1 MRKSATSPTG
11 WSNGLP
17 VDCLRARPP
26 MPAIP
31 AIKTLRDIQLIEQTP
46 LAERD
51 LPASTYELICRSAA
65 QQADAP
71 ALSFILQGTANEAAY
86 RLSYRQLLGKITQTA
101 NAFHRLGLRPG
112 KAVSFLLPNLPH
124 THFTIWGG
132 EAAGIVNAINPLLD
146 PEHIAELIQA
156 SDSEL
161 LVTLAPFPGTDLWA
175 KVEGLRE
182 QLPALKAIICVDMAN
197 LLPEP
202 QRSAIKA
209 QRGPLPDGVL
219 DFDELIASC
228 PDDHLESGR
237 VIAPDDIASYF
248 HTGGTTGTPK
258 LAPHSHGNEVAMAF
272 SMNLVTRFEPG
283 DVTLCG
289 LPLFH
294 VNGVIVTGL
303 TAFIGG
309 AEVLLA
315 TPQGY
320 RNPNLI
326 SNFWTVIERHNV
338 SFFSG
343 VPTIYAG
350 LLQVPSEG
358 HDLSSLKYALCGA
371 APMPVDLIRQFES
384 KTGLTLIEGYGLTE
398 GTCGSCANPPAGER
412 RPGSIGLPMPY
423 CEVSIK
429 VLDEQGNYLREANRN
444 EIGNLCIRGA
454 TVFKGYLQSSK
465 NAGIWVDGDWF
476 NTGDLGRVD
485 ADGYIWLTGRSKD
498 LIIRG
503 GHNID
508 PQMIEEALHKH
519 PAVAMAAAVGKPD
532 EKAGELPVV
541 YVQLKPGAEV
551 SEAELLAHAAE
562 HIHERSAIPKDAWI
576 IDTIPLTAV
585 GKTFKPALR
594 FDAIARVYQSALTE
608 IDARLRVEVLSDD
621 KRGQIAHIYIPAD
634 QAALAD
640 AVSQRLAG
648 FAVAIELHLTE

>member
-1 MRKSATSPTG
+1 MSTAPLIR
-11 WSNGLP
+11 
-17 VDCLRARPP
+17 
-26 MPAIP
+26 
-31 AIKTLRDIQLIEQTP
+31 TLQDIELIESTP
-46 LAERD
+46 LSERD
-51 LPASTYELICRSAA
+51 LPSSTFELILRTAQASPEAA
-65 QQADAP
+65 
-71 ALSFILQGTANEAAY
+71 ALSFILQGTGEETPL
-86 RLSYRQLLGKITQTA
+86 RLSYAELLGKITQTA

-112 KAVSFLLPNLPH
+112 KAVSFLLPNLPQ
-124 THFTIWGG
+124 THYTIWGG
-132 EAAGIVNAINPLLD
+132 EAAGIVNAINPLLE
-146 PEHIAELIQA
+146 PEHIAELIHA
-156 SDSEL
+156 SNSEL
-161 LVTLAPFPGTDLWA
+161 LVTLAPFPGTDLWN
-175 KVEGLRE
+175 KVDALRD
-182 QLPALKAIICVDMAN
+182 QLPELKAILCVDMAN

-202 QRSAIKA
+202 QRSAIKN
-209 QRGPLPDGVL
+209 QRGALPEGVL
-219 DFDELIASC
+219 DFDEAIAAC
-228 PDDHLESGR
+228 PADHLESGR
-237 VIAPDDIASYF
+237 VIAADDIASYF

-258 LAPHSHGNEVAMAF
+258 LAPHSHGNEVAMAY
-272 SMNLVTRFEPG
+272 SMNLVTRFGVG

-303 TAFIGG
+303 AAFIGG

-320 RNPNLI
+320 RNGTLI
-326 SNFWTVIERHNV
+326 SNFWKVIERHKV

-371 APMPVDLIRQFES
+371 APMPVELIRQFEA

-412 RPGSIGLPMPY
+412 RPGSIGLPIPY
-423 CEVSIK
+423 CEVRIK
-429 VLDEQGNYLREANRN
+429 VLDEQGRYLRDAAPN

-454 TVFKGYLQSSK
+454 TVFKGYLQASK
-465 NAGIWVDGDWF
+465 NADIWVDGDWF

-541 YVQLKPGAEV
+541 YVQLKPGSQA
-551 SEAELLAHAAE
+551 SEAELLEHAAA
-562 HIHERSAIPKDAWI
+562 HIPERAAIPKNAWI
-576 IDTIPLTAV
+576 IDAIPLTAV

-594 FDAIARVYQSALTE
+594 FDAITRVYQ
-608 IDARLRVEVLSDD
+608 DAVGELHPAARVEVLSDD
-621 KRGQIAHIYIPAD
+621 KAGQLAHIHLPNHD
-634 QAALAD
+634 QALAE
-640 AVSQRLAG
+640 AIGERLAG
-648 FAVAIELHLTE
+648 YAVGHRIHFAA

>member
-1 MRKSATSPTG
+1 MSTAPLIRTLQDIQQIESTPLSDRGLPESTFDLIRRTAQTSPH
-11 WSNGLP
+11 
-17 VDCLRARPP
+17 
-26 MPAIP
+26 
-31 AIKTLRDIQLIEQTP
+31 
-46 LAERD
+46 
-51 LPASTYELICRSAA
+51 
-65 QQADAP
+65 AP
-71 ALSFILQGTANEAAY
+71 ALSFILQGTAEEAPL
-86 RLSYRQLLGKITQTA
+86 RLNYTELLGKITQTA

-112 KAVSFLLPNLPH
+112 KAVSFLLPNLPQ
-124 THFTIWGG
+124 THYTIWGG

-146 PEHIAELIQA
+146 AEHIAELIHA

-161 LVTLAPFPGTDLWA
+161 LVTLAPFPGTDLWD
-175 KVEGLRE
+175 KVNALRD
-182 QLPALKAIICVDMAN
+182 QLPELKAILCVDMAN

-202 QRSAIKA
+202 QRSALKA
-209 QRGPLPDGVL
+209 QRGPLPEGVL
-219 DFDELIASC
+219 DFDETIAAC
-228 PDDHLESGR
+228 PADHLESGR
-237 VIAPDDIASYF
+237 VIAADDIASYF

-258 LAPHSHGNEVAMAF
+258 LAPHSHGNEVAMAY
-272 SMNLVTRFEPG
+272 SMNLVTRFGVG

-320 RNPNLI
+320 RNTTLI
-326 SNFWTVIERHNV
+326 GNFWKVIERHKV

-350 LLQVPSEG
+350 LLQIPSEG

-371 APMPVDLIRQFES
+371 APMPVELIRQFEA
-384 KTGLTLIEGYGLTE
+384 KTGLTLLEGYGLTE

-423 CEVSIK
+423 CEVRIK
-429 VLDEQGNYLREANRN
+429 VLDEQGRYLRDAEQD

-454 TVFKGYLQSSK
+454 TVFRGYLQASK
-465 NAGIWVDGDWF
+465 NADIWVDGDWF

-485 ADGYIWLTGRSKD
+485 ADGYIWLIGRSKD

-541 YVQLKPGAEV
+541 YVQLKPGAQT
-551 SEAELLAHAAE
+551 SETELLEHAAA
-562 HIHERSAIPKDAWI
+562 HIPERAAVPKDAWI
-576 IDTIPLTAV
+576 IDAIPLTAV

-594 FDAIARVYQSALTE
+594 FDAIARVYQAA
-608 IDARLRVEVLSDD
+608 IDELHPAVRVEVLSDD
-621 KRGQIAHIYIPAD
+621 RAGQLAHIHLPNQD
-634 QAALAD
+634 QALAASIGERLSGY
-640 AVSQRLAG
+640 AVGHRIH
-648 FAVAIELHLTE
+648 FAA

>member
-1 MRKSATSPTG
+1 MSTAPLIR
-11 WSNGLP
+11 
-17 VDCLRARPP
+17 
-26 MPAIP
+26 
-31 AIKTLRDIQLIEQTP
+31 TLQDIEQIEAVA
-46 LAERD
+46 LSERD
-51 LPASTYELICRSAA
+51 LPPSTFELIRRTASARP
-65 QQADAP
+65 DAP
-71 ALSFILQGTANEAAY
+71 ALSFILQGSGEETPL
-86 RLSYRQLLGKITQTA
+86 RLSYAELLGKVTQTA

-112 KAVSFLLPNLPH
+112 KAVSFLLPNLPQ
-124 THFTIWGG
+124 THYTIWGG

-146 PEHIAELIQA
+146 PEHIAELIHA

-161 LVTLAPFPGTDLWA
+161 LVTLAPFPGTDLWD
-175 KVEGLRE
+175 KVQALRG
-182 QLPALKAIICVDMAN
+182 QLPELKAILCVDMAN

-202 QRSAIKA
+202 QRSALKA
-209 QRGPLPDGVL
+209 QRGAWPEGVL
-219 DFDELIASC
+219 DFDETIAAC
-228 PDDHLESGR
+228 PNDHLESGR
-237 VIAPDDIASYF
+237 VIAANDVASYF

-258 LAPHSHGNEVAMAF
+258 LAPHSHGNEVAMAY
-272 SMNLVTRFEPG
+272 SMNLVTRFGPG

-294 VNGVIVTGL
+294 VNGVVVTGL
-303 TAFIGG
+303 AAFIGG

-320 RNPNLI
+320 RNTTLI
-326 SNFWTVIERHNV
+326 GNFWKVIERHRV

-371 APMPVDLIRQFES
+371 APMPVELIRQFEA

-412 RPGSIGLPMPY
+412 RPGSIGLRMPY

-429 VLDEQGNYLREANRN
+429 VLDDQGRYLRDAAQD

-454 TVFKGYLQSSK
+454 TVFKGYLQTSK

-485 ADGYIWLTGRSKD
+485 TDGYIWLTGRSKD

-541 YVQLKPGAEV
+541 YVQLKPGNQA
-551 SEAELLAHAAE
+551 SEAELLEHAAA
-562 HIHERSAIPKDAWI
+562 HIPERAAIPKNAWI
-576 IDTIPLTAV
+576 VDAIPLTAV

-594 FDAIARVYQSALTE
+594 FDAIARVYQSDLAALHPA
-608 IDARLRVEVLSDD
+608 IRVEVLSDD
-621 KRGQIAHIYIPAD
+621 QAGQLAHVHVPNQD
-634 QAALAD
+634 EALAS
-640 AVSQRLAG
+640 AIGERLAG
-648 FAVAIELHLTE
+648 YAVGHRIHFAP

>member
-1 MRKSATSPTG
+1 MTNQPIIR
-11 WSNGLP
+11 GLA
-17 VDCLRARPP
+17 D
-26 MPAIP
+26 
-31 AIKTLRDIQLIEQTP
+31 IEQIEATP
-46 LAERD
+46 LAERN
-51 LPASTYELICRSAA
+51 LPASTYDLIRRTAA
-65 QQADAP
+65 AHPQAP
-71 ALSFILQGTANEAAY
+71 ALSFILQGSGDEPVY
-86 RLSYRQLLGKITQTA
+86 RLNYQQLLGKITQTA

-112 KAVSFLLPNLPH
+112 KAVSFLLPNLPQ

-132 EAAGIVNAINPLLD
+132 EAAGIVNAINPLLEA
-146 PEHIAELIQA
+146 EHIAELIQA

-175 KVEGLRE
+175 KVESLRGH
-182 QLPALKAIICVDMAN
+182 LPDLKAVICVDMAN

-202 QRSAIKA
+202 QRSALKT
-209 QRGPLPDGVL
+209 QRGPLPQGVL
-219 DFDELIASC
+219 DFDELIAAC
-228 PDDHLESGR
+228 PADQLESGR
-237 VIAPDDIASYF
+237 RFHPDDIASYF

-258 LAPHSHGNEVAMAF
+258 LAPHSHGNEVAMAY
-272 SMNLVTRFEPG
+272 SMNMVTGFAPG

-303 TAFIGG
+303 TAFGGG

-320 RNPNLI
+320 RNGALI
-326 SNFWTVIERHNV
+326 ENFWRIIERHKV

-350 LLQVPSEG
+350 LLQVPSAG

-371 APMPVDLIRQFES
+371 APMPVELIRQFEA

-398 GTCGSCANPPAGER
+398 GTCGTCANPPAGER
-412 RPGSIGLPMPY
+412 RPGSIGLRMPY

-429 VLDEQGNYLREANRN
+429 QLDEQGRYLRDAAQD

-454 TVFKGYLQSSK
+454 TVFKGYLQTGK
-465 NAGIWVDGDWF
+465 NQGIWVDGDWF
-476 NTGDLGRVD
+476 NSGDLGRID

-508 PQMIEEALHKH
+508 PQMIEQALHGH
-519 PAVAMAAAVGKPD
+519 PAVALAAAVGKPD

-541 YVQLKPGAEV
+541 YIQLKPGSQA
-551 SEAELLAHAAE
+551 SEAQLLAHAAA
-562 HIHERSAIPKDAWI
+562 HISERAAVPKDAWI
-576 IDTIPLTAV
+576 IDAIPVTAV
-585 GKTFKPALR
+585 GKTFKPTLR
-594 FDAIARVYQSALTE
+594 LDAIRRVYQAAVAELDSA
-608 IDARLRVEVLSDD
+608 IRVEVLSDER
-621 KRGQIAHIYIPAD
+621 RGQLAHIHLPRRD
-634 QAALAD
+634 SQLEQ
-640 AVSQRLAG
+640 AVSKRLAG
-648 FAVAIELHLTE
+648 FAVPIQLHGGD

>member
-1 MRKSATSPTG
+1 MSTAPLIR
-11 WSNGLP
+11 
-17 VDCLRARPP
+17 
-26 MPAIP
+26 
-31 AIKTLRDIQLIEQTP
+31 TLQDIEQIEAVA
-46 LAERD
+46 LSERD
-51 LPASTYELICRSAA
+51 LPPSTFELIRRTASA
-65 QQADAP
+65 QPDAP
-71 ALSFILQGTANEAAY
+71 ALSFILQGSGEETPL
-86 RLSYRQLLGKITQTA
+86 RLSYAELLGKVTQTA

-112 KAVSFLLPNLPH
+112 KAVSFLLPNLPQ
-124 THFTIWGG
+124 THYTIWGG

-146 PEHIAELIQA
+146 PEHIAELIHA

-161 LVTLAPFPGTDLWA
+161 LVTLAPFPSTDLWD
-175 KVEGLRE
+175 KVQALRG
-182 QLPALKAIICVDMAN
+182 QLPELKAILCVDMAN

-202 QRSAIKA
+202 QRSALKA
-209 QRGPLPDGVL
+209 QRGAWPEGVL
-219 DFDELIASC
+219 DFDETIAAC
-228 PDDHLESGR
+228 PNDHLESGR
-237 VIAPDDIASYF
+237 VIAADDVASYF

-258 LAPHSHGNEVAMAF
+258 LAPHSHGNEVAMAY
-272 SMNLVTRFEPG
+272 SMNLVTRFGPG

-294 VNGVIVTGL
+294 VNGVVVTGL
-303 TAFIGG
+303 AAFIGG

-320 RNPNLI
+320 RNTTLI
-326 SNFWTVIERHNV
+326 GNFWKVIERHRV

-371 APMPVDLIRQFES
+371 APMPVELIRQFEA

-412 RPGSIGLPMPY
+412 RPGSIGLRMPY
-423 CEVSIK
+423 CEVGIK
-429 VLDEQGNYLREANRN
+429 VLDDQGRYLRDAAQN

-454 TVFKGYLQSSK
+454 TVFKGYLQTSK

-541 YVQLKPGAEV
+541 YVQLKPGNLA
-551 SEAELLAHAAE
+551 SEAELLEHAAA
-562 HIHERSAIPKDAWI
+562 HIPERAAIPKNAWI
-576 IDTIPLTAV
+576 VDAIPLTAV

-594 FDAIARVYQSALTE
+594 FDAIARVYQSDLAELHPA
-608 IDARLRVEVLSDD
+608 IRVEVLSDD
-621 KRGQIAHIYIPAD
+621 QAGQLAHVHVPNQD
-634 QAALAD
+634 EALAS
-640 AVSQRLAG
+640 AIGERLAG
-648 FAVAIELHLTE
+648 YAVGHRIHFAP

>member
-1 MRKSATSPTG
+1 MVTG
-11 WSNGLP
+11 F
-17 VDCLRARPP
+17 A
-26 MPAIP
+26 
-31 AIKTLRDIQLIEQTP
+31 
-46 LAERD
+46 
-51 LPASTYELICRSAA
+51 
-65 QQADAP
+65 
-71 ALSFILQGTANEAAY
+71 
-86 RLSYRQLLGKITQTA
+86 
-101 NAFHRLGLRPG
+101 
-112 KAVSFLLPNLPH
+112 
-124 THFTIWGG
+124 
-132 EAAGIVNAINPLLD
+132 
-146 PEHIAELIQA
+146 
-156 SDSEL
+156 
-161 LVTLAPFPGTDLWA
+161 
-175 KVEGLRE
+175 
-182 QLPALKAIICVDMAN
+182 
-197 LLPEP
+197 
-202 QRSAIKA
+202 
-209 QRGPLPDGVL
+209 
-219 DFDELIASC
+219 
-228 PDDHLESGR
+228 
-237 VIAPDDIASYF
+237 
-248 HTGGTTGTPK
+248 
-258 LAPHSHGNEVAMAF
+258 
-272 SMNLVTRFEPG
+272 PG

-315 TPQGY
+315 TQQGY

-326 SNFWTVIERHNV
+326 GNFWKIIERHKV

-371 APMPVDLIRQFES
+371 APMPVELIRQFES

-454 TVFKGYLQSSK
+454 TVFKGYLQTSK
-465 NAGIWVDGDWF
+465 NAGIWVDADWF

-485 ADGYIWLTGRSKD
+485 GDGYIWLTGRSKD

-551 SEAELLAHAAE
+551 SEADLLAHAAE
-562 HIHERSAIPKDAWI
+562 HIPERAAIPKDAWI
-576 IDTIPLTAV
+576 IDAIPLTAV

-594 FDAIARVYQSALTE
+594 FDAIARVYQTALA
-608 IDARLRVEVLSDD
+608 DLDSRLRVNVLSDD
-621 KRGQIAHIYIPAD
+621 QRGQVAHIHLPAD
-634 QAALAD
+634 QAVLAE
-640 AVSQRLAG
+640 AVTQRLAG
-648 FAVAIELHLTE
+648 FAVAIELHTSE

>member
-1 MRKSATSPTG
+1 MSTAPLIR
-11 WSNGLP
+11 
-17 VDCLRARPP
+17 
-26 MPAIP
+26 
-31 AIKTLRDIQLIEQTP
+31 TLQDIEQIEAVA
-46 LAERD
+46 LSERD
-51 LPASTYELICRSAA
+51 LPPSTFELIRRTASARP
-65 QQADAP
+65 DAP
-71 ALSFILQGTANEAAY
+71 ALSFILQGSGEETPL
-86 RLSYRQLLGKITQTA
+86 RLSYAELLGKVTQTA

-112 KAVSFLLPNLPH
+112 KAVSFLLPNLPQ
-124 THFTIWGG
+124 THYTIWGG

-146 PEHIAELIQA
+146 PEHIAELIHA

-161 LVTLAPFPGTDLWA
+161 LVTLAPFPGTDLWD
-175 KVEGLRE
+175 KVQALRG
-182 QLPALKAIICVDMAN
+182 QLPELKAILCVDMAN

-202 QRSAIKA
+202 QRSALKA
-209 QRGPLPDGVL
+209 QRGAWPEGVL
-219 DFDELIASC
+219 DFDETIAAC
-228 PDDHLESGR
+228 PNDHLESGR
-237 VIAPDDIASYF
+237 IIAADDVASYF

-258 LAPHSHGNEVAMAF
+258 LAPHSHGNEVAMAY
-272 SMNLVTRFEPG
+272 SMNLVTRFGPG

-294 VNGVIVTGL
+294 VNGVVVTGL
-303 TAFIGG
+303 AAFIGG

-320 RNPNLI
+320 RNTTLI
-326 SNFWTVIERHNV
+326 GNFWKVIERHRV

-358 HDLSSLKYALCGA
+358 NDLSSLKYALCGA
-371 APMPVDLIRQFES
+371 APMPVELIRQFEA

-412 RPGSIGLPMPY
+412 RPGSIGLRMPY

-429 VLDEQGNYLREANRN
+429 VLDDQGRYLRDAAQN

-454 TVFKGYLQSSK
+454 TVFKGYLQTSK

-541 YVQLKPGAEV
+541 YVQLKPGNQA
-551 SEAELLAHAAE
+551 SEAELLEHAAA
-562 HIHERSAIPKDAWI
+562 HIPERAAIPKNVWIVDA
-576 IDTIPLTAV
+576 IPLTAV

-594 FDAIARVYQSALTE
+594 FDAIARVYQSDLAELHPA
-608 IDARLRVEVLSDD
+608 IRVEVLSDD
-621 KRGQIAHIYIPAD
+621 QAGQLAHVHVPNQD
-634 QAALAD
+634 EALAS
-640 AVSQRLAG
+640 AIGERLAG
-648 FAVAIELHLTE
+648 YAVGHRIHFAP

>member
-1 MRKSATSPTG
+1 MTAA
-11 WSNGLP
+11 P
-17 VDCLRARPP
+17 VIRSLA
-26 MPAIP
+26 
-31 AIKTLRDIQLIEQTP
+31 DIELIEQTP
-46 LAERD
+46 LAARD
-51 LPASTYELICRSAA
+51 LPASTYELIQRSAA
-65 QQADAP
+65 RHPQAP
-71 ALSFILQGTANEAAY
+71 ALSFILQGTADEQAY
-86 RLSYRQLLGKITQTA
+86 RLNYSELLGKITQTA

-112 KAVSFLLPNLPH
+112 KAVSFLLPNLPQ

-146 PEHIAELIQA
+146 AEHIAELIHA

-175 KVEGLRE
+175 KVEALRG
-182 QLPALKAIICVDMAN
+182 QLPNLKAVICVDMAN

-202 QRSAIKA
+202 QRSALKA
-209 QRGPLPDGVL
+209 QRGGLPQGVL
-219 DFDELIASC
+219 DFDELIAAC
-228 PDDHLESGR
+228 PADHLESSR
-237 VIAPDDIASYF
+237 QFQPDDIASYF

-258 LAPHSHGNEVAMAF
+258 LAPHSHRNEVAMAC
-272 SMNLVTRFEPG
+272 SMAFVTRFGPG
-283 DVTLCG
+283 DVALCG

-303 TAFIGG
+303 TAFYSG

-320 RNPNLI
+320 RNTALMAD
-326 SNFWTVIERHNV
+326 FWGIIERYKV

-358 HDLSSLKYALCGA
+358 HDLSSLRYALCGA
-371 APMPVDLIRQFES
+371 APMPMELIRQFEA
-384 KTGLTLIEGYGLTE
+384 KTGLTLLEGYGLTE
-398 GTCGSCANPPAGER
+398 GTCGSCANPIGGER
-412 RPGSIGLPMPY
+412 RAGSIGLRMPY
-423 CEVSIK
+423 CEVAIK
-429 VLDEQGNYLREANRN
+429 VLDEQGNYLRDAAQN

-454 TVFKGYLQSSK
+454 TVFKGYLQASK

-476 NTGDLGRVD
+476 NTGDLGRLD
-485 ADGYIWLTGRSKD
+485 ADGYVWLTGRSKD

-519 PAVAMAAAVGKPD
+519 PAVALAAAVGKPD

-541 YVQLKPGAEV
+541 YVQLKPGQSV
-551 SEAELLAHAAE
+551 SEAELLSHAAA
-562 HIHERSAIPKDAWI
+562 HIPERAAVPKDVWI
-576 IDTIPLTAV
+576 IDAIPVTPV

-594 FDAIARVYQSALTE
+594 FDAIRRVYESVLADLGGN
-608 IDARLRVEVLSDD
+608 IRVEVLSDD
-621 KRGQIAHIYIPAD
+621 QLGQVAHIHSPQCD
-634 QAALAD
+634 DSLQQAIAE
-640 AVSQRLAG
+640 RLAG
-648 FAVAIELHLTE
+648 FAVRHRLHHDA

>member
-1 MRKSATSPTG
+1 MSTAPLIR
-11 WSNGLP
+11 
-17 VDCLRARPP
+17 
-26 MPAIP
+26 
-31 AIKTLRDIQLIEQTP
+31 TLQDIQAIERTP
-46 LAERD
+46 LAERN
-51 LPASTYELICRSAA
+51 LPTSTYELIRRTAYA
-65 QQADAP
+65 HPDAP
-71 ALSFILQGTANEAAY
+71 ALSFLLQGNGEENPL
-86 RLSYRQLLGKITQTA
+86 RLNYAELLGKITQTA

-112 KAVSFLLPNLPH
+112 KAVSFLLPNLPQ
-124 THFTIWGG
+124 THYTIWGG
-132 EAAGIVNAINPLLD
+132 EAAGIVNAINPLLE
-146 PEHIAELIQA
+146 PEHIAELIHA

-161 LVTLAPFPGTDLWA
+161 LVTLAPFPGTDLWD
-175 KVEGLRE
+175 KVNSLRDH
-182 QLPALKAIICVDMAN
+182 LPELKAILCVDMAN

-209 QRGPLPDGVL
+209 QRGPLPEGVL
-219 DFDELIASC
+219 DFDETIATC
-228 PDDHLESGR
+228 PAAHLESGR
-237 VIAPDDIASYF
+237 VISADDIASYF

-258 LAPHSHGNEVAMAF
+258 LAPHSHGNEVAMAY
-272 SMNLVTRFEPG
+272 SMNLVTRFGVG

-303 TAFIGG
+303 AAFIGG

-320 RNPNLI
+320 RNTTLI
-326 SNFWTVIERHNV
+326 GNFWKVIARHRV

-358 HDLSSLKYALCGA
+358 YDLSSLKYALCGA
-371 APMPVDLIRQFES
+371 APMPVELIRQFEA

-429 VLDEQGNYLREANRN
+429 IIDEQGQYLRDAAPN

-454 TVFKGYLQSSK
+454 TVFKGYLQASK

-541 YVQLKPGAEV
+541 YVQLKPGMQAN
-551 SEAELLAHAAE
+551 EAELLEHAAA
-562 HIHERSAIPKDAWI
+562 HIPERAAVPKDAWI
-576 IDTIPLTAV
+576 IDAIPLTAV

-594 FDAIARVYQSALTE
+594 FDAISRVYRAALHELDSA
-608 IDARLRVEVLSDD
+608 IQVEVQSDD
-621 KRGQIAHIYIPAD
+621 KAGQLAHVHLPRRDDALSEAIAK
-634 QAALAD
+634 
-640 AVSQRLAG
+640 RLSG
-648 FAVAIELHLTE
+648 FAVGHRIHLPE

>member
-1 MRKSATSPTG
+1 MSTAPLIR
-11 WSNGLP
+11 
-17 VDCLRARPP
+17 
-26 MPAIP
+26 
-31 AIKTLRDIQLIEQTP
+31 TLHDLELIESTP
-46 LAERD
+46 LSERD
-51 LPASTYELICRSAA
+51 LPSSTFELIRRTA
-65 QQADAP
+65 QACPNAP
-71 ALSFILQGTANEAAY
+71 ALSFILQGTAEETAL
-86 RLSYRQLLGKITQTA
+86 RLSYAELLGKVTQTA

-112 KAVSFLLPNLPH
+112 KAVSFLLPNLPQ
-124 THFTIWGG
+124 THYTIWGG

-146 PEHIAELIQA
+146 PEHIAELIHA

-161 LVTLAPFPGTDLWA
+161 LVTLAPFPGTDLWD
-175 KVEGLRE
+175 KVHALRD
-182 QLPALKAIICVDMAN
+182 QLPELKAILCVDMAN

-202 QRSAIKA
+202 QRSALKA

-219 DFDELIASC
+219 DFDEAIAAC
-228 PDDHLESGR
+228 PADHLESGR
-237 VIAPDDIASYF
+237 VIAADDIASYF

-258 LAPHSHGNEVAMAF
+258 LAPHSHGNEVAMAY
-272 SMNLVTRFEPG
+272 SMNLVTRFGVG

-303 TAFIGG
+303 AAFIGG

-320 RNPNLI
+320 RNGTLI
-326 SNFWTVIERHNV
+326 SNFWKVIERHKV

-371 APMPVDLIRQFES
+371 APMPVELIRQFEA

-429 VLDEQGNYLREANRN
+429 VLDEQGGYVRDAEQN

-454 TVFKGYLQSSK
+454 TVFKGYLQASK

-532 EKAGELPVV
+532 AKAGELPVV
-541 YVQLKPGAEV
+541 YVQLKPGSQA
-551 SEAELLAHAAE
+551 SEAELLEHAAA
-562 HIHERSAIPKDAWI
+562 HIPERAAIPKDAWI
-576 IDTIPLTAV
+576 IDAIPLTAV

-594 FDAIARVYQSALTE
+594 FDAITRVYQAAVGELHP
-608 IDARLRVEVLSDD
+608 AARVEVLSDD
-621 KRGQIAHIYIPAD
+621 KAGQLAHIHLPNQD
-634 QAALAD
+634 QALAE
-640 AVSQRLAG
+640 AIGERLAG
-648 FAVAIELHLTE
+648 YAVGHRIHFAA

>member
-1 MRKSATSPTG
+1 
-11 WSNGLP
+11 
-17 VDCLRARPP
+17 

-46 LAERD
+46 LAERN
-51 LPASTYELICRSAA
+51 LPASTYELIRRSAER
-65 QQADAP
+65 QADAP
-71 ALSFILQGTANEAAY
+71 ALSFILQGTADEAAY
-86 RLSYRQLLGKITQTA
+86 RLSYGQLLGKITQTA

-202 QRSAIKA
+202 QCSAIKT

-258 LAPHSHGNEVAMAF
+258 LAPHSHANEVAMAY
-272 SMNLVTRFEPG
+272 SMNMVTGFAPG

-326 SNFWTVIERHNV
+326 GNFWKIIERHKV

-371 APMPVDLIRQFES
+371 APMPVELIRQFES

-429 VLDEQGNYLREANRN
+429 ILDEQGNYLREANRN

-454 TVFKGYLQSSK
+454 TVFKGYLQTSK
-465 NAGIWVDGDWF
+465 NAGIWVDADWF

-551 SEAELLAHAAE
+551 SEADLLAHAAE
-562 HIHERSAIPKDAWI
+562 HIPERAAIPKDAWI
-576 IDTIPLTAV
+576 IDAIPLTAV
-585 GKTFKPALR
+585 SKTFKPALR
-594 FDAIARVYQSALTE
+594 FDAIARVYQTALAE
-608 IDARLRVEVLSDD
+608 LDSRLRVDVLSDD
-621 KRGQIAHIYIPAD
+621 QRGQVAHIHLPAD
-634 QAALAD
+634 QAVLAE
-640 AVSQRLAG
+640 AVTQRLAG
-648 FAVAIELHLTE
+648 FAVAIELHTSE

>member
-1 MRKSATSPTG
+1 MH
-11 WSNGLP
+11 
-17 VDCLRARPP
+17 
-26 MPAIP
+26 AIP
-31 AIKTLRDIQLIEQTP
+31 AIESLRDIEQIEQTP
-46 LAERD
+46 LAARD
-51 LPASTYELICRSAA
+51 LPASTFELIRRSAA
-65 QQADAP
+65 RHGDAP
-71 ALSFILQGTANEAAY
+71 ALSFILHGNADEAVY
-86 RLSYRQLLGKITQTA
+86 RLSYNELLGKITQTA

-112 KAVSFLLPNLPH
+112 KAVSFLLPNLPQ
-124 THFTIWGG
+124 THFTLWGG
-132 EAAGIVNAINPLLD
+132 EAAGIVNAINPLLE
-146 PEHIAELIQA
+146 PEHIAELIEA

-175 KVEGLRE
+175 KVEGLRAR
-182 QLPALKAIICVDMAN
+182 LPQLKAIICVDMAK

-202 QRSAIKA
+202 QRSAIQA
-209 QRGPLPDGVL
+209 QRGALPDGVL
-219 DFDELIASC
+219 DFDELIATC
-228 PDDHLESGR
+228 PSDALESGR
-237 VIAPDDIASYF
+237 VIAAEDIASYF

-258 LAPHSHGNEVAMAF
+258 LAPHSHGNEVAMAY
-272 SMNLVTRFEPG
+272 SMNLVTRFAPG

-303 TAFIGG
+303 TAFAGG

-320 RNPNLI
+320 RNTALI
-326 SNFWTVIERHNV
+326 GNFWNIIERHKV

-350 LLQVPSEG
+350 LLQVPSAG

-371 APMPVDLIRQFES
+371 APMPVELIRQFES

-398 GTCGSCANPPAGER
+398 GTCGSCANPVGGER
-412 RPGSIGLPMPY
+412 RPGSIGLRMPY

-429 VLDEQGNYLREANRN
+429 VLDDQGRYLREAARN

-454 TVFKGYLQSSK
+454 TVFKGYLQTSK

-476 NTGDLGRVD
+476 NTGDLGRMD

-519 PAVAMAAAVGKPD
+519 PAVALAAAVGKPD

-541 YVQLKPGAEV
+541 YVQLKPGMQA
-551 SEAELLAHAAE
+551 SEAELLAHAAA
-562 HIHERSAIPKDAWI
+562 HIPERAAIPKDVWI
-576 IDTIPLTAV
+576 IEAIPLTAV
-585 GKTFKPALR
+585 GKTFKPSLR
-594 FDAIARVYQSALTE
+594 FDAIGRTYAQVLSELSG
-608 IDARLRVEVLSDD
+608 DLRVEVLSDE
-621 KRGQIAHIYIPAD
+621 RCGQVAHIHLTAKD
-634 QAALAD
+634 AALAQ
-640 AVSQRLAG
+640 AVNERLAG
-648 FAVAIELHLTE
+648 FAIPIELHHGH

>member
-1 MRKSATSPTG
+1 MSTAPLIR
-11 WSNGLP
+11 
-17 VDCLRARPP
+17 
-26 MPAIP
+26 
-31 AIKTLRDIQLIEQTP
+31 TLQDIEQIESTP
-46 LAERD
+46 LSDRD
-51 LPASTYELICRSAA
+51 LPSSTFELIRRTAQTSPEAA
-65 QQADAP
+65 
-71 ALSFILQGTANEAAY
+71 ALSFILQGTGEETPL
-86 RLSYRQLLGKITQTA
+86 RLNYAELLGKITQTA

-112 KAVSFLLPNLPH
+112 KAVSFLLPNLPQ
-124 THFTIWGG
+124 THYTIWGG

-146 PEHIAELIQA
+146 PEHIAELIHA
-156 SDSEL
+156 SNSEL
-161 LVTLAPFPGTDLWA
+161 LVTLAPFPGTELWD
-175 KVEGLRE
+175 KVDALRD
-182 QLPALKAIICVDMAN
+182 QLPELKAILCVDMAN

-202 QRSAIKA
+202 QRSALKA
-209 QRGPLPDGVL
+209 QRGPLPEGVL
-219 DFDELIASC
+219 DFDETIAAC
-228 PDDHLESGR
+228 PADHLESGR
-237 VIAPDDIASYF
+237 VITADDIASYF

-258 LAPHSHGNEVAMAF
+258 LAPHSHGNEVAMAY
-272 SMNLVTRFEPG
+272 SMNLVTRFGVG

-320 RNPNLI
+320 RNTTLI
-326 SNFWTVIERHNV
+326 SNFWKVIARHKV

-350 LLQVPSEG
+350 LLQIPSEG

-371 APMPVDLIRQFES
+371 APMPVELIRQFEA
-384 KTGLTLIEGYGLTE
+384 KTGLTLLEGYGLTE

-423 CEVSIK
+423 CEVRIK
-429 VLDEQGNYLREANRN
+429 VLDEQGRYLRDAAQD

-454 TVFKGYLQSSK
+454 TVFKGYLQASK

-541 YVQLKPGAEV
+541 YVQLKPGAQT
-551 SEAELLAHAAE
+551 SEAELLEHAAA
-562 HIHERSAIPKDAWI
+562 HIPERAAVPKDAWI
-576 IDTIPLTAV
+576 IDAIPLTAV

-594 FDAIARVYQSALTE
+594 FDAIARVYQAAVDELHP
-608 IDARLRVEVLSDD
+608 DVRVEVLGDD
-621 KRGQIAHIYIPAD
+621 KAGQLAHIHLPNQD
-634 QAALAD
+634 QALAANIAERLSGY
-640 AVSQRLAG
+640 AVGHRIH
-648 FAVAIELHLTE
+648 FAA

>member
-1 MRKSATSPTG
+1 MSTAPLIR
-11 WSNGLP
+11 
-17 VDCLRARPP
+17 
-26 MPAIP
+26 
-31 AIKTLRDIQLIEQTP
+31 TLQDIEQIESTP
-46 LAERD
+46 LSDRD
-51 LPASTYELICRSAA
+51 LPSSTFELIRRTAQTSPEAA
-65 QQADAP
+65 
-71 ALSFILQGTANEAAY
+71 ALSFILQGTGEETPL
-86 RLSYRQLLGKITQTA
+86 RLNYAELLGKITQTA

-112 KAVSFLLPNLPH
+112 KAVSFLLPNLPQ
-124 THFTIWGG
+124 THYTIWGG

-146 PEHIAELIQA
+146 PEHIAELIHA
-156 SDSEL
+156 SNSEL
-161 LVTLAPFPGTDLWA
+161 LVTLAPFPGTELWD
-175 KVEGLRE
+175 KVDALRD
-182 QLPALKAIICVDMAN
+182 QLPELKAILCVDMAN

-202 QRSAIKA
+202 QRSALKA
-209 QRGPLPDGVL
+209 QRGPLPEGVL
-219 DFDELIASC
+219 DFDETIAAC
-228 PDDHLESGR
+228 PADHLESGR
-237 VIAPDDIASYF
+237 VITADDIASYF

-258 LAPHSHGNEVAMAF
+258 LAPHSHGNEVAMAY
-272 SMNLVTRFEPG
+272 SMNLVTRFGVG

-320 RNPNLI
+320 RNTTLI
-326 SNFWTVIERHNV
+326 SNFWKVIARHKV

-350 LLQVPSEG
+350 LLQIPSEG

-371 APMPVDLIRQFES
+371 APMPVELIRQFEA
-384 KTGLTLIEGYGLTE
+384 KTGLTLLEGYGLTE

-423 CEVSIK
+423 CEVRIK
-429 VLDEQGNYLREANRN
+429 VLDEQGRYLRDAAQD

-454 TVFKGYLQSSK
+454 TVFKGYLQASK

-541 YVQLKPGAEV
+541 YVQLKPGAQT
-551 SEAELLAHAAE
+551 SETELLEHAAA
-562 HIHERSAIPKDAWI
+562 HIPERAAVPKDAWI
-576 IDTIPLTAV
+576 IDAIPLTAV

-594 FDAIARVYQSALTE
+594 FDAIARVYQAAVDELHP
-608 IDARLRVEVLSDD
+608 DVRVEVLGDD
-621 KRGQIAHIYIPAD
+621 KAGQLAHIHLPNQD
-634 QAALAD
+634 QALAANIAERLSGY
-640 AVSQRLAG
+640 AVGHRIH
-648 FAVAIELHLTE
+648 FAA

>member
-1 MRKSATSPTG
+1 
-11 WSNGLP
+11 
-17 VDCLRARPP
+17 

-31 AIKTLRDIQLIEQTP
+31 AIKTLRDIQQIEQTP

-51 LPASTYELICRSAA
+51 LPNSTYELIRRSAA
-65 QQADAP
+65 LQGDAP
-71 ALSFILQGTANEAAY
+71 ALSFILQGNVDEQAY

-175 KVEGLRE
+175 KVEGLRD
-182 QLPALKAIICVDMAN
+182 QLPNLKAIICVDMAN

-202 QRSAIKA
+202 QRSGLKA
-209 QRGPLPDGVL
+209 QRGALPEGVL
-219 DFDELIASC
+219 DFDELIAGC

-237 VIAPDDIASYF
+237 VIAANEIASYF

-258 LAPHSHGNEVAMAF
+258 LAPHSHANEVAMAY

-320 RNPNLI
+320 RNTALI
-326 SNFWTVIERHNV
+326 GNFWKIIERYKV

-350 LLQVPSEG
+350 LLQVSSEG

-371 APMPVDLIRQFES
+371 APMPVELIRQFES

-423 CEVSIK
+423 CEVAIK
-429 VLDEQGNYLREANRN
+429 VLDEQGNYLRNAANN
-444 EIGNLCIRGA
+444 EIGNLCIRGV

-476 NTGDLGRVD
+476 NTGDLGRAD

-541 YVQLKPGAEV
+541 YVQLKPGAQV

-562 HIHERSAIPKDAWI
+562 HIPERAAIPKDAWI
-576 IDTIPLTAV
+576 IDAIPLTAV

-594 FDAIARVYQSALTE
+594 FDAIARVYQAALTE
-608 IDARLRVEVLSDD
+608 LDEQLRVEVLSDD
-621 KRGQIAHIYIPAD
+621 QRGQVAHIHLPAGK
-634 QAALAD
+634 AALAD
-640 AVSQRLAG
+640 TVAKRLSG
-648 FAVAIELHLTE
+648 FAVGIQLHHDT

>member
-1 MRKSATSPTG
+1 MNTAPLIR
-11 WSNGLP
+11 
-17 VDCLRARPP
+17 
-26 MPAIP
+26 
-31 AIKTLRDIQLIEQTP
+31 TLQDIQQIESTP
-46 LAERD
+46 LSERG
-51 LPASTYELICRSAA
+51 LPASTFELIRRTA
-65 QQADAP
+65 QATPDAP
-71 ALSFILQGTANEAAY
+71 ALSFILQGTAEETAL
-86 RLSYRQLLGKITQTA
+86 RLNYAELLGKITQTA

-112 KAVSFLLPNLPH
+112 KAVSFLLPNLPQ
-124 THFTIWGG
+124 THYTIWGG

-146 PEHIAELIQA
+146 PEHIAELIHA
-156 SDSEL
+156 SSSEL
-161 LVTLAPFPGTDLWA
+161 LVTLAPFPGTDLWS
-175 KVEGLRE
+175 KVESLRD
-182 QLPALKAIICVDMAN
+182 QLPELRAILCVDMAN
-197 LLPEP
+197 LSPEP
-202 QRSAIKA
+202 QRSAVRA

-219 DFDELIASC
+219 DFDETIAVC
-228 PDDHLESGR
+228 PADQLESGR
-237 VIAPDDIASYF
+237 VIAADDIASYF

-258 LAPHSHGNEVAMAF
+258 LAPHSHGNEVAMAY
-272 SMNLVTRFEPG
+272 SMNLVTRFGPG

-294 VNGVIVTGL
+294 VNGVVVTGL

-320 RNPNLI
+320 RNTTLI
-326 SNFWTVIERHNV
+326 GNFWKVIEGHRV

-371 APMPVDLIRQFES
+371 APMPVELIRQFEA

-423 CEVSIK
+423 CEVHIK
-429 VLDEQGNYLREANRN
+429 VLDEQGRYVRDAAPN

-454 TVFKGYLQSSK
+454 TVFKGYLQAGK

-519 PAVAMAAAVGKPD
+519 PAVALAAAVGKPD

-541 YVQLKPGAEV
+541 YVQLKPGRQA
-551 SEAELLAHAAE
+551 SEAELLEHAAA
-562 HIHERSAIPKDAWI
+562 HIPERAAIPKNAWI
-576 IDTIPLTAV
+576 IDAIPLTAV

-594 FDAIARVYQSALTE
+594 FDAIARVYQAAVSELEPA
-608 IDARLRVEVLSDD
+608 ARVEVLSDD
-621 KRGQIAHIYIPAD
+621 KAGQLAHIHLPNQD
-634 QAALAD
+634 QALAE
-640 AVSQRLAG
+640 AIAERLAG
-648 FAVAIELHLTE
+648 YAVGHRIHFAA

>member
-1 MRKSATSPTG
+1 
-11 WSNGLP
+11 LP
-17 VDCLRARPP
+17 
-26 MPAIP
+26 
-31 AIKTLRDIQLIEQTP
+31 E
-46 LAERD
+46 
-51 LPASTYELICRSAA
+51 
-65 QQADAP
+65 
-71 ALSFILQGTANEAAY
+71 
-86 RLSYRQLLGKITQTA
+86 
-101 NAFHRLGLRPG
+101 
-112 KAVSFLLPNLPH
+112 
-124 THFTIWGG
+124 
-132 EAAGIVNAINPLLD
+132 
-146 PEHIAELIQA
+146 
-156 SDSEL
+156 
-161 LVTLAPFPGTDLWA
+161 
-175 KVEGLRE
+175 
-182 QLPALKAIICVDMAN
+182 LKAILCVDLAN

-202 QRSAIKA
+202 QRSALKA

-219 DFDELIASC
+219 DFDETIAAC
-228 PDDHLESGR
+228 PADQLESGR
-237 VIAPDDIASYF
+237 VILPEDIASYF

-258 LAPHSHGNEVAMAF
+258 LAPHSHGNEVAMAY
-272 SMNLVTRFEPG
+272 SMNLVTRFGIG

-303 TAFIGG
+303 AAFIGG

-320 RNPNLI
+320 RNSTLI
-326 SNFWTVIERHNV
+326 GNFWKVIERHKV

-371 APMPVDLIRQFES
+371 APMPVELIRQFEA

-423 CEVSIK
+423 CEVRIK
-429 VLDEQGNYLREANRN
+429 LLDEQGRYLRDAAPN

-454 TVFKGYLQSSK
+454 TVFKGYLQASK

-508 PQMIEEALHKH
+508 PQMIEEALHRH

-541 YVQLKPGAEV
+541 YVQLKPGAQA
-551 SEAELLAHAAE
+551 SEAELLEHAAA
-562 HIHERSAIPKDAWI
+562 HIPERAAVPKDAWI
-576 IDTIPLTAV
+576 IDAIPLTAV

-594 FDAIARVYQSALTE
+594 FDAIARVYQAAVAELHP
-608 IDARLRVEVLSDD
+608 AVRVEVLSDD
-621 KRGQIAHIYIPAD
+621 KAGQLAHIHLPNQD
-634 QAALAD
+634 QALAE
-640 AVSQRLAG
+640 AIGKRLAG
-648 FAVAIELHLTE
+648 YAIGHRIHFAA

>member
-1 MRKSATSPTG
+1 MTESPMIR
-11 WSNGLP
+11 S
-17 VDCLRARPP
+17 
-26 MPAIP
+26 
-31 AIKTLRDIQLIEQTP
+31 LRDIELIERTP

-51 LPASTYELICRSAA
+51 LPASTYELIRRSAA
-65 QQADAP
+65 AHPGAP
-71 ALSFILQGTANEAAY
+71 ALSFILQGTADEPAY
-86 RLSYRQLLGKITQTA
+86 RLSYQELLGKVTQTA

-112 KAVSFLLPNLPH
+112 KAVSFLLPNLPQ

-132 EAAGIVNAINPLLD
+132 EAAGIVNAINPLLE
-146 PEHIAELIQA
+146 PEHIAELIHA

-175 KVEGLRE
+175 KVEALRG
-182 QLPALKAIICVDMAN
+182 QLPELKAVICVDLAN
-197 LLPEP
+197 LLPDA
-202 QRSAIKA
+202 QRAALKA
-209 QRGPLPDGVL
+209 QRGPLPEGVL
-219 DFDELIASC
+219 DFDELIAAC
-228 PDDHLESGR
+228 PADHLESGR
-237 VIAPDDIASYF
+237 DIQADDIASYF

-258 LAPHSHGNEVAMAF
+258 LAPHSHGNEVAMAY
-272 SMNLVTRFEPG
+272 SMNLVTRFAPG

-303 TAFIGG
+303 TAFSGG

-320 RNPNLI
+320 RNTALI
-326 SNFWTVIERHNV
+326 GNFWKIIERHRV

-358 HDLSSLKYALCGA
+358 FDLSSLKYALCGA
-371 APMPVDLIRQFES
+371 APMPVELIRQFEA

-398 GTCGSCANPPAGER
+398 GTCGSCANPIGGER
-412 RPGSIGLPMPY
+412 RPGSIGLRMPY

-429 VLDEQGNYLREANRN
+429 LLDEQGRYLRDAARD

-454 TVFKGYLQSSK
+454 TVFKGYLQASK
-465 NAGIWVDGDWF
+465 NQGIWVDGDWF
-476 NTGDLGRVD
+476 NTGDLGRID

-532 EKAGELPVV
+532 EKAGELPVA
-541 YVQLKPGAEV
+541 YVQLKPGSQA
-551 SEAELLAHAAE
+551 SEAQLLAHAAA
-562 HIHERSAIPKDAWI
+562 HISERAAVPKDVWI
-576 IDTIPLTAV
+576 IDAIPVTAV
-585 GKTFKPALR
+585 GKTFKPTLR
-594 FDAIARVYQSALTE
+594 FDAIRRVYQAALAE
-608 IDARLRVEVLSDD
+608 LDPGIRVEVLSDE
-621 KRGQIAHIYIPAD
+621 RQGQLAHIQLPRR
-634 QAALAD
+634 D
-640 AVSQRLAG
+640 APLERRVAERLAG
-648 FAVAIELHLTE
+648 FAVRFQLHSPD

>member
-1 MRKSATSPTG
+1 MSTAPLIR
-11 WSNGLP
+11 
-17 VDCLRARPP
+17 
-26 MPAIP
+26 
-31 AIKTLRDIQLIEQTP
+31 TLQDIEQIESTP
-46 LAERD
+46 LSDRD
-51 LPASTYELICRSAA
+51 LPSSTFELIRRTAQTSPEAA
-65 QQADAP
+65 
-71 ALSFILQGTANEAAY
+71 ALSFILQGTGEETPL
-86 RLSYRQLLGKITQTA
+86 RLNYAELLGKITQTA

-112 KAVSFLLPNLPH
+112 KAVSFLLPNLPQ
-124 THFTIWGG
+124 THYTIWGG

-146 PEHIAELIQA
+146 PEHIAELIHA
-156 SDSEL
+156 SNSEL
-161 LVTLAPFPGTDLWA
+161 LVTLAPFPGTELWD
-175 KVEGLRE
+175 KVDALRD
-182 QLPALKAIICVDMAN
+182 QLPELKAILCVDMAN
-197 LLPEP
+197 LLPEQ
-202 QRSAIKA
+202 QRSALKA
-209 QRGPLPDGVL
+209 QRGPLPEGVL
-219 DFDELIASC
+219 DFDATIAAC
-228 PDDHLESGR
+228 PADHLESGR
-237 VIAPDDIASYF
+237 VIAADDIASYF

-258 LAPHSHGNEVAMAF
+258 LAPHSHGNEVAMAY
-272 SMNLVTRFEPG
+272 SMNLVTRFGAG

-320 RNPNLI
+320 RNTTLI
-326 SNFWTVIERHNV
+326 SNFWKVIARHKV

-350 LLQVPSEG
+350 LLQIPSEG

-371 APMPVDLIRQFES
+371 APMPVELIRQFEA
-384 KTGLTLIEGYGLTE
+384 KTGLTLLEGYGLTE

-423 CEVSIK
+423 CEVRIK
-429 VLDEQGNYLREANRN
+429 VLDEQGRYLRDAAQD

-454 TVFKGYLQSSK
+454 TVFRGYLQASK

-541 YVQLKPGAEV
+541 YVQLKPGAQA
-551 SEAELLAHAAE
+551 SEAELLKHAAA
-562 HIHERSAIPKDAWI
+562 HIPERAAVPKDAWI
-576 IDTIPLTAV
+576 IEAIPLTAV

-594 FDAIARVYQSALTE
+594 FDAIARVYQAAVAELHP
-608 IDARLRVEVLSDD
+608 AVRVEVLSDD
-621 KRGQIAHIYIPAD
+621 KAGQLAHIHLPNQD
-634 QAALAD
+634 QALAAD
-640 AVSQRLAG
+640 IAERLSGYAVGHRIH
-648 FAVAIELHLTE
+648 FAA

>member
-1 MRKSATSPTG
+1 MSTAPLIR
-11 WSNGLP
+11 
-17 VDCLRARPP
+17 
-26 MPAIP
+26 
-31 AIKTLRDIQLIEQTP
+31 TLQDIQQIESTP
-46 LAERD
+46 LSERD
-51 LPASTYELICRSAA
+51 LPSSTFELIRRTAQASPEAA
-65 QQADAP
+65 
-71 ALSFILQGTANEAAY
+71 ALSFILQGTGEETPL
-86 RLSYRQLLGKITQTA
+86 RLNYAELLGKITQTA

-112 KAVSFLLPNLPH
+112 KAVSFLLPNLPQ
-124 THFTIWGG
+124 THYTIWGG

-146 PEHIAELIQA
+146 PEHIAELIHA
-156 SDSEL
+156 SNSEL
-161 LVTLAPFPGTDLWA
+161 LVTLAPFPGTELWD
-175 KVEGLRE
+175 KVDALRD
-182 QLPALKAIICVDMAN
+182 QLPELKAILCVDMAN

-202 QRSAIKA
+202 QRSALKA
-209 QRGPLPDGVL
+209 QRGLLPEGVL
-219 DFDELIASC
+219 DFDETIAAC
-228 PDDHLESGR
+228 PADHLESGR
-237 VIAPDDIASYF
+237 VITADDIASYF

-258 LAPHSHGNEVAMAF
+258 LAPHSHGNEVAMAY
-272 SMNLVTRFEPG
+272 SMNLVTRFGVG

-320 RNPNLI
+320 RNTTLI
-326 SNFWTVIERHNV
+326 SNFWKVIARHKV

-350 LLQVPSEG
+350 LLQIPSEG

-371 APMPVDLIRQFES
+371 APMPVELIRQFEA
-384 KTGLTLIEGYGLTE
+384 KTGLTLLEGYGLTE

-423 CEVSIK
+423 CEVRIK
-429 VLDEQGNYLREANRN
+429 VLDEQGRYLRDAEQD

-454 TVFKGYLQSSK
+454 TVFRGYLQASK
-465 NAGIWVDGDWF
+465 NADIWVDGDWF

-541 YVQLKPGAEV
+541 YVQLKPGAQT
-551 SEAELLAHAAE
+551 SETELLEHAAA
-562 HIHERSAIPKDAWI
+562 HIPERAAVPKDAWI
-576 IDTIPLTAV
+576 IDAIPLTAV

-594 FDAIARVYQSALTE
+594 FDAIVRVYQAAVDELHP
-608 IDARLRVEVLSDD
+608 DVRVEVLGDD
-621 KRGQIAHIYIPAD
+621 KAGQLAHIHLPNQD
-634 QAALAD
+634 QALAANIAERLSGY
-640 AVSQRLAG
+640 AVGHRIH
-648 FAVAIELHLTE
+648 FAA

>member
-1 MRKSATSPTG
+1 MSTAPLIR
-11 WSNGLP
+11 
-17 VDCLRARPP
+17 
-26 MPAIP
+26 
-31 AIKTLRDIQLIEQTP
+31 TLQDIEQIESTP
-46 LAERD
+46 LSDRD
-51 LPASTYELICRSAA
+51 LPSSTFELIRRTAQTSPEAA
-65 QQADAP
+65 
-71 ALSFILQGTANEAAY
+71 ALSFILQGTGEETPL
-86 RLSYRQLLGKITQTA
+86 RLNYAELLGKITQTA

-112 KAVSFLLPNLPH
+112 KAVSFLLPNLPQ
-124 THFTIWGG
+124 THYTIWGG

-146 PEHIAELIQA
+146 PEHIAELIHA
-156 SDSEL
+156 SNSEL
-161 LVTLAPFPGTDLWA
+161 LVTLAPFPGTELWD
-175 KVEGLRE
+175 KVDALRD
-182 QLPALKAIICVDMAN
+182 QLPELKAILCVDMAN

-202 QRSAIKA
+202 QRSALKA
-209 QRGPLPDGVL
+209 QRGLLPEGVL
-219 DFDELIASC
+219 DFDETIAAC
-228 PDDHLESGR
+228 PADHLESGR
-237 VIAPDDIASYF
+237 VITADDIASYF

-258 LAPHSHGNEVAMAF
+258 LAPHSHGNEVAMAY
-272 SMNLVTRFEPG
+272 SMNLVTRFGVG

-320 RNPNLI
+320 RNTTLI
-326 SNFWTVIERHNV
+326 SNFWKVIARHKV

-350 LLQVPSEG
+350 LLQIPSEG

-371 APMPVDLIRQFES
+371 APMPVELIRQFEA
-384 KTGLTLIEGYGLTE
+384 KTGLTLLEGYGLTE

-423 CEVSIK
+423 CEVRIK
-429 VLDEQGNYLREANRN
+429 VLDEQGRYLRDAAQD

-454 TVFKGYLQSSK
+454 TVFKGYLQASK

-541 YVQLKPGAEV
+541 YVQLKPGAQT
-551 SEAELLAHAAE
+551 SETELLEHAAA
-562 HIHERSAIPKDAWI
+562 HIPERAAVPKDAWI
-576 IDTIPLTAV
+576 IDAIPLTAV

-594 FDAIARVYQSALTE
+594 FDAIARVYQAAVDELHPYV
-608 IDARLRVEVLSDD
+608 RVEVLVDD
-621 KRGQIAHIYIPAD
+621 KAGQLAHIHLPN
-634 QAALAD
+634 QEQALAANIAERLSGY
-640 AVSQRLAG
+640 AVGHRIH
-648 FAVAIELHLTE
+648 FAA

>member
-1 MRKSATSPTG
+1 MTTAPLIR
-11 WSNGLP
+11 
-17 VDCLRARPP
+17 
-26 MPAIP
+26 
-31 AIKTLRDIQLIEQTP
+31 TLQDIEQIESTP

-51 LPASTYELICRSAA
+51 LPPSSYELIRRSAA
-65 QQADAP
+65 AQPDAP
-71 ALSFILQGTANEAAY
+71 ALSFILQGDGEEQPL
-86 RLSYRQLLGKITQTA
+86 RLSYAELLGKITQTA

-112 KAVSFLLPNLPH
+112 KAVSFLLPNLPQ

-132 EAAGIVNAINPLLD
+132 EAAGIVNAINPLLE
-146 PEHIAELIQA
+146 PEHIAELIHA

-161 LVTLAPFPGTDLWA
+161 LVTLAPFPGTDLWS
-175 KVEGLRE
+175 KVEALRGR
-182 QLPALKAIICVDMAN
+182 LPGLKAVLCVDLAN

-202 QRSAIKA
+202 QRSALRA

-219 DFDELIASC
+219 DFDESIAAC
-228 PDDHLESGR
+228 PGDHLESGR
-237 VIAPDDIASYF
+237 VIQSNDIASYF

-258 LAPHSHGNEVAMAF
+258 LAPHSHGNEVAMAY
-272 SMNLVTRFEPG
+272 SMNLVTRFGPG

-303 TAFIGG
+303 TAFAGG

-320 RNPNLI
+320 RNPKLI
-326 SNFWTVIERHNV
+326 GNFWKIIERHRV

-350 LLQVPSEG
+350 LLQVPSAG

-371 APMPVDLIRQFES
+371 APMPVELIRQFEA

-412 RPGSIGLPMPY
+412 RPGSIGLRMPY

-429 VLDEQGNYLREANRN
+429 LLDEQGRYLRDAAPD

-454 TVFKGYLQSSK
+454 TVFKGYLQTSK

-476 NTGDLGRVD
+476 NTGDLGRMD
-485 ADGYIWLTGRSKD
+485 GEGYIWLTGRSKD

-508 PQMIEEALHKH
+508 PQLIEEALHKH
-519 PAVAMAAAVGKPD
+519 PAVALASAVGKPD

-541 YVQLKPGAEV
+541 YVQLKPGAKA
-551 SEAELLAHAAE
+551 SEAELLAHAAS
-562 HIHERSAIPKDAWI
+562 HIPERAAVPKDAWI
-576 IDTIPLTAV
+576 IDAIPVTAV

-594 FDAIARVYQSALTE
+594 FDAIARAYQAALAE
-608 IDARLRVEVLSDD
+608 LDAAIRVEVLGDD
-621 KRGQIAHIYIPAD
+621 RAGQLAHVHLPRRD
-634 QAALAD
+634 AALAD
-640 AVSQRLAG
+640 AVAQRLAG
-648 FAVAIELHLTE
+648 FAVGHHIHAPD

>member
-1 MRKSATSPTG
+1 MSTAPLIR
-11 WSNGLP
+11 
-17 VDCLRARPP
+17 
-26 MPAIP
+26 
-31 AIKTLRDIQLIEQTP
+31 TLQDIEQIEAVA
-46 LAERD
+46 LSERD
-51 LPASTYELICRSAA
+51 LPPSTFELIRRTASARP
-65 QQADAP
+65 DAP
-71 ALSFILQGTANEAAY
+71 ALSFILQGSGEETPL
-86 RLSYRQLLGKITQTA
+86 RLSYAELLGKVTQTA

-112 KAVSFLLPNLPH
+112 KAVSFLLPNLPQ
-124 THFTIWGG
+124 THYTIWGG

-146 PEHIAELIQA
+146 PEHIAELIHA

-161 LVTLAPFPGTDLWA
+161 LVTLAPFPGTDLWD
-175 KVEGLRE
+175 KVQALRG
-182 QLPALKAIICVDMAN
+182 QLPELKAILCVDMAN

-202 QRSAIKA
+202 QRSALKA
-209 QRGPLPDGVL
+209 QRGAWPEGVL
-219 DFDELIASC
+219 DFDETIAAC
-228 PDDHLESGR
+228 PNDHLESGR
-237 VIAPDDIASYF
+237 VIGANDVASYF

-258 LAPHSHGNEVAMAF
+258 LAPHSHGNEVAMAY
-272 SMNLVTRFEPG
+272 SMNLVTRFGPG

-294 VNGVIVTGL
+294 VNGVVVTGL
-303 TAFIGG
+303 AAFIGG

-320 RNPNLI
+320 RNTTLI
-326 SNFWTVIERHNV
+326 GNFWKVIERHRV

-371 APMPVDLIRQFES
+371 APMPVELIRQFEA

-412 RPGSIGLPMPY
+412 RPGSIGLRMPY

-429 VLDEQGNYLREANRN
+429 VLDDQGRYLRDAAQN

-454 TVFKGYLQSSK
+454 TVFKGYLQTSK

-541 YVQLKPGAEV
+541 YVQLIPGNQA
-551 SEAELLAHAAE
+551 SEAELLEHAAA
-562 HIHERSAIPKDAWI
+562 HIPERAAIPKNAWI
-576 IDTIPLTAV
+576 VDAIPLTAV

-594 FDAIARVYQSALTE
+594 FDAIARVYQSDLAALHPA
-608 IDARLRVEVLSDD
+608 IRVEVLSDD
-621 KRGQIAHIYIPAD
+621 QAGQLAHVHVPNQD
-634 QAALAD
+634 EALAS
-640 AVSQRLAG
+640 AIGERLAG
-648 FAVAIELHLTE
+648 YAVGHRIHFAP

>member
-1 MRKSATSPTG
+1 MSTAPLIR
-11 WSNGLP
+11 
-17 VDCLRARPP
+17 
-26 MPAIP
+26 
-31 AIKTLRDIQLIEQTP
+31 TLQDIEQIEAVA
-46 LAERD
+46 LSERD
-51 LPASTYELICRSAA
+51 LPPSTFELIRRTASA
-65 QQADAP
+65 QPDAP
-71 ALSFILQGTANEAAY
+71 ALSFILQGNGEETPL
-86 RLSYRQLLGKITQTA
+86 RLSYAELLGKLTQTA

-112 KAVSFLLPNLPH
+112 KAVSFLLPNLPQ
-124 THFTIWGG
+124 THYTIWGG

-146 PEHIAELIQA
+146 PEHIAELIHA

-161 LVTLAPFPGTDLWA
+161 LVTLAPFPGTDLWD
-175 KVEGLRE
+175 KVQALRG
-182 QLPALKAIICVDMAN
+182 QLPELKAILCVDMAN

-202 QRSAIKA
+202 QRSALKA
-209 QRGPLPDGVL
+209 QRGAWPEGVL
-219 DFDELIASC
+219 DFDETIAAC
-228 PDDHLESGR
+228 PNDHLESGR
-237 VIAPDDIASYF
+237 VIAADDVASYF

-258 LAPHSHGNEVAMAF
+258 LAPHSHGNEVAMAY
-272 SMNLVTRFEPG
+272 SMNLVTRFGPG

-294 VNGVIVTGL
+294 VNGVVVTGL
-303 TAFIGG
+303 AAFIGG

-320 RNPNLI
+320 RNTTLI
-326 SNFWTVIERHNV
+326 GNFWKVIERHRV

-371 APMPVDLIRQFES
+371 APMPVELIRQFEA

-412 RPGSIGLPMPY
+412 RPGSIGLRMPY

-429 VLDEQGNYLREANRN
+429 VIDDQGRYLRDAAQN

-454 TVFKGYLQSSK
+454 TVFKGYLQTSK

-541 YVQLKPGAEV
+541 YVQLKPGNQA
-551 SEAELLAHAAE
+551 SEAELLEHAAA
-562 HIHERSAIPKDAWI
+562 HIPERAAIPKNAWI
-576 IDTIPLTAV
+576 VDAIPLTAV

-594 FDAIARVYQSALTE
+594 FDAIARVYQSDLAELHPA
-608 IDARLRVEVLSDD
+608 IRVEVLSDD
-621 KRGQIAHIYIPAD
+621 QAGQLAHVHVPNQD
-634 QAALAD
+634 EALAS
-640 AVSQRLAG
+640 AIGERLAG
-648 FAVAIELHLTE
+648 YAVGHRIHFAP

>member
-1 MRKSATSPTG
+1 MSTAPLIR
-11 WSNGLP
+11 
-17 VDCLRARPP
+17 
-26 MPAIP
+26 
-31 AIKTLRDIQLIEQTP
+31 TLQDIEQIESTP
-46 LAERD
+46 LSDRD
-51 LPASTYELICRSAA
+51 LPSSTFELIRRTAQTSPEAA
-65 QQADAP
+65 
-71 ALSFILQGTANEAAY
+71 ALSFILQGTGEETPL
-86 RLSYRQLLGKITQTA
+86 RLNYAELLGKITQTA

-112 KAVSFLLPNLPH
+112 KAVSFLLPNLPQ
-124 THFTIWGG
+124 THYTIWGG

-146 PEHIAELIQA
+146 PEHIAELIHA
-156 SDSEL
+156 SNSEL
-161 LVTLAPFPGTDLWA
+161 LVTLAPFPGTELWD
-175 KVEGLRE
+175 KVDALRD
-182 QLPALKAIICVDMAN
+182 QLPELKAILCVDMAN

-202 QRSAIKA
+202 QRSALKA
-209 QRGPLPDGVL
+209 QRGLLPEGVL
-219 DFDELIASC
+219 DFDETIAAC
-228 PDDHLESGR
+228 PADHLESGR
-237 VIAPDDIASYF
+237 VITADDIASYF

-258 LAPHSHGNEVAMAF
+258 LAPHSHGNEVAMAY
-272 SMNLVTRFEPG
+272 SMNLVTRFGVG

-320 RNPNLI
+320 RNTTLI
-326 SNFWTVIERHNV
+326 SNFWKVIARHKV

-350 LLQVPSEG
+350 LLQIPSEG

-371 APMPVDLIRQFES
+371 APMPVELIRQFEA
-384 KTGLTLIEGYGLTE
+384 KTGLTLLEGYGLTE

-423 CEVSIK
+423 CEVRIK
-429 VLDEQGNYLREANRN
+429 VLDEQGRYLRDAEQD

-454 TVFKGYLQSSK
+454 TVFKGYLQASK

-541 YVQLKPGAEV
+541 YVQLKPGAQT
-551 SEAELLAHAAE
+551 SETELLEHAAA
-562 HIHERSAIPKDAWI
+562 HIPERAAVPKDAWI
-576 IDTIPLTAV
+576 IDAIPLTAV

-594 FDAIARVYQSALTE
+594 FDAIARVYQAAVDELHP
-608 IDARLRVEVLSDD
+608 AVRVEVLSDD
-621 KRGQIAHIYIPAD
+621 KAGQLAHIHLPNQD
-634 QAALAD
+634 QALAASIAERLSGY
-640 AVSQRLAG
+640 AVGHRIHFSA
-648 FAVAIELHLTE
+648 